1 MKLTGVETVNDKVD
15 RRPGPRQTS
24 HERVE
29 EGGEIPW
36 GDEERGGR
44 SARLLGG
51 CFINPRIR
59 VAAAF

>member
-15 RRPGPRQTS
+15 RRPRQTS

-36 GDEERGGR
+36 RDEERGGR
-44 SARLLGG
+44 NARLLGG